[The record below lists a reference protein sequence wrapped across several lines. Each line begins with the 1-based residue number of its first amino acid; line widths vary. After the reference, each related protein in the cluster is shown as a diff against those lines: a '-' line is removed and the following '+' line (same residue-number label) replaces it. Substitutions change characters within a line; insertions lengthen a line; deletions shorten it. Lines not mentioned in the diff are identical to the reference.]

1 MKPIE
6 TRLIAKDL
14 AVATDRSGR
23 IVATCVL
30 HGGLTFTP
38 GSLAQLAAVAAVAQ
52 QPRNQTIEDLQEAL
66 RKAKREVLYAR

>member
-1 MKPIE
+1 MSAIE

-38 GSLAQLAAVAAVAQ
+38 GSLAQLAAVAAVASAA
-52 QPRNQTIEDLQEAL
+52 PKIARVVVASGV
-66 RKAKREVLYAR
+66 RVGKSEVLRAD